1 MPVWGEDIRGSVLS
15 TILII
20 AMLGAIGTPRYVIAA
35 PKVGERFTEF
45 YVIGLD
51 GKTVDYFKGLKVG
64 EEGRVIVRIVNH
76 EKEGVSYWV
85 GVRIDGV
92 RNNEV
97 ESTRLGDEPKWEEVV
112 GFTPNRVGDNQKVEF
127 LLHKNG
133 KTEPYLKPLHLWINV
148 KE

>member
-1 MPVWGEDIRGSVLS
+1 MGNKAGDC
-15 TILII
+15 
-20 AMLGAIGTPRYVIAA
+20 
-35 PKVGERFTEF
+35 
-45 YVIGLD
+45 
-51 GKTVDYFKGLKVG
+51 FKELKVG

-97 ESTRLGDEPKWEEVV
+97 ESTRLGDEQKWEEVV
-112 GFTPNRVGDNQKVEF
+112 GFTPNRVGGNQKVEF

>member
-1 MPVWGEDIRGSVLS
+1 MPVWGGDIWGSVLA

-20 AMLGAIGTPRYVIAA
+20 AILGAIGTPRYVIAA

-45 YVIGLD
+45 YVLGLE
-51 GKTVDYFKGLKVG
+51 GKAVDCFKGLKVG

-97 ESTRLGDEPKWEEVV
+97 ESIRLGDE
-112 GFTPNRVGDNQKVEF
+112 QK
-127 LLHKNG
+127 
-133 KTEPYLKPLHLWINV
+133 
-148 KE
+148 